1 MELSDAASGAHAAE
15 PAKPTDARAVAPAGW
30 RRAAVV
36 LLCLALA
43 GSVLGFF
50 GLLLVVGQLV
60 IPGWVVGGVLLLAAL
75 ILLVVDGVK
84 RRGPSRAEGGS
95 GRSRLPWT
103 VKALAVLVVAASGF
117 GAASDIGG
125 VRYHVLSPA
134 GGDGCRVVVR
144 EASFL
149 FSGSGSA
156 YAVGPS
162 GLGWKA
168 SSWTADDGYQLVAG
182 GDYELTWGPDGG
194 LLTFRDTSDPVW
206 PSLHEVGC

>member
-1 MELSDAASGAHAAE
+1 MEPSEAASGAHAAG
-15 PAKPTDARAVAPAGW
+15 PAKPTAVRAAPSAGR

-36 LLCLALA
+36 LLFLALA

-60 IPGWVVGGVLLLAAL
+60 IPGWMVGGVLLLAAL

-84 RRGPSRAEGGS
+84 RRRPAKAEGVS
-95 GRSRLPWT
+95 GRSRLPWS
-103 VKALAVLVVAASGF
+103 VKALAVLVVVASGF
-117 GAASDIGG
+117 AAASDIGG

-134 GGDGCRVVVR
+134 SGDGCRVVVR
-144 EASFL
+144 EVSFL

-168 SSWTADDGYQLVAG
+168 SSWTADDGYQPVAS
-182 GDYELTWGPDGG
+182 GDYELNRGPEGG

-206 PSLHEVGC
+206 PSLHEVRC